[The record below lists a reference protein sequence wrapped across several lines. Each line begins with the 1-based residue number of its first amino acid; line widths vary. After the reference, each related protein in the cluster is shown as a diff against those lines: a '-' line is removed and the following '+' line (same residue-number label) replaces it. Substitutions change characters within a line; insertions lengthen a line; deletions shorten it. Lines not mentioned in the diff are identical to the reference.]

1 MKHKQSMD
9 QIRWDLA
16 LRYRLIETVVW
27 WEGRLTTNHLM
38 QCFGISRQQASKD
51 INTYITDYAS
61 KNLVY
66 DKQIKGYVPTQQFKP
81 LFIDDSASAY
91 LDLLNHNDER
101 APHIEGL
108 NLAYAHTEVLKVPD
122 RSVRPEVLRP
132 LLKACREKRRLDIEY
147 VSFKTPEVEG
157 RTIAPHTLVY
167 TGMRWHVRAYC
178 EKNREYRD
186 FVLSRFRGEPELLDD
201 QTENGVEHDVEW
213 NTKID
218 VIFKPDERLT
228 PAQRSIIEVDYAM
241 TDGQLVVKSSQAL
254 AKYVVK
260 RFHVNPNLHDAR
272 PEAQQLVLANRAE
285 LKLWLSLD

>member
-147 VSFKTPEVEG
+147 VSFKSPEPEG

-178 EKNREYRD
+178 EKNRMYRD
-186 FVLSRFRGEPELLDD
+186 FVLSRLRGVPELHDAE
-201 QTENGVEHDVEW
+201 TENGIEHDLEW
-213 NTKID
+213 NTPVD

-228 PAQRSIIEVDYAM
+228 QAQRAIIEVDFGMA
-241 TDGQLVVKSSQAL
+241 DGQLLVRSSQAL
-254 AKYVVK
+254 VKYVVK
-260 RFHVNPNLHDAR
+260 RFQVNPNVHDAR

-285 LKLWLSLD
+285 LKPWLNLD